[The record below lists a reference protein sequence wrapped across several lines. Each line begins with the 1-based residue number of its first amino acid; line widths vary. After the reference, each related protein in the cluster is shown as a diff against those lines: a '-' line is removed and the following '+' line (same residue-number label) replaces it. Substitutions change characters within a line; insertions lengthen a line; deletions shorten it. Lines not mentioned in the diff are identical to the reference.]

1 MDAFRVQSFTPGHLK
16 QRINDITAN
25 LRSTRVAGN
34 PEVVSAASDFN
45 VEAAFDLSQMLIE
58 LTAKIGQTVVVGG
71 FQDDF
76 PGYLYGVQGWAVSPL
91 SVNSKTQFDL
101 KTVSSRLH

>member
-1 MDAFRVQSFTPGHLK
+1 MNALGIESLIFCHLK
-16 QRINDITAN
+16 QRMNDVAAN
-25 LRSTRVAGN
+25 LRGTRIAGN

-58 LTAKIGQTVVVGG
+58 LSAEIGQTVVVGG

-76 PGYLYGVQGWAVSPL
+76 PGYLYGVQG
-91 SVNSKTQFDL
+91 
-101 KTVSSRLH
+101 

>member
-1 MDAFRVQSFTPGHLK
+1 MDALRIESFAAGHLK
-16 QRINDITAN
+16 QRMNDIAAN
-25 LRSTRVAGN
+25 LRGARIAGH

-45 VEAAFDLSQMLIE
+45 VEAAFDLSQVLIE
-58 LTAKIGQTVVVGG
+58 LSAKICQTVVVGG

-91 SVNSKTQFDL
+91 SVISKTQCNL
-101 KTVSSRLH
+101 NTVPTRLH